1 MGANFRIKGPVI
13 YRAAVVRDFS
23 IISTKHSS
31 LMQFFVLATE
41 IRCIFLFSVSPDSQE
56 IELCFPILRKGPPSM
71 ANKNDNIGTLLLI
84 RS

>member
-23 IISTKHSS
+23 IIFTKHSS

-41 IRCIFLFSVSPDSQE
+41 IRCIFVLGIPGFSRKSNY
-56 IELCFPILRKGPPSM
+56 FPILRKGPPSM